1 MTQDNK
7 YKSDT
12 RGELIPTIIVEFD
25 EYPDL
30 WMSKDEYDA
39 NGGYQGLIKSGF
51 PLRNI
56 IKVHHVLKNQ
66 SKYPTSDWP

>member
-1 MTQDNK
+1 MNKKK

-12 RGELIPTIIVEFD
+12 RGELIPTVIVEFD

-30 WMSKDEYDA
+30 WMTKDDYDDL
-39 NGGYQGLIKSGF
+39 GKMRGLIKCGY
-51 PLRNI
+51 PLRYI
-56 IKVHHVLKNQ
+56 RKVHKVLKNP